1 MNKASIIGS
10 GIGGLAAA
18 IRLRLKGYKVVVF
31 EANSSFGGKA
41 AEIKKK
47 GFRFDKGPS
56 LLTMPEKID
65 ELFYLAKKN
74 PKDYFNYNKLNES
87 CRYFYEDGTSIVA
100 HAKTTDFA
108 KEVYEKTRVSK
119 RTIIEYIKH
128 NTFVF
133 NSTSHL
139 FLEKSLHKL
148 TSYLSLK
155 VFYSFLKI
163 PFLNLFSSM
172 NKVNNKKFKN
182 KKITQLFNRCY
193 YRG

>member
-41 AEIKKK
+41 AEIKKR

-100 HAKTTDFA
+100 HAKATDFA
-108 KEVYEKTRVSK
+108 KEVYEK
-119 RTIIEYIKH
+119 
-128 NTFVF
+128 N
-133 NSTSHL
+133 
-139 FLEKSLHKL
+139 
-148 TSYLSLK
+148 
-155 VFYSFLKI
+155 
-163 PFLNLFSSM
+163 
-172 NKVNNKKFKN
+172 
-182 KKITQLFNRCY
+182 
-193 YRG
+193 